1 MMEKDPLEIKLP
13 EIIEE
18 EDVEVKNIPQYH
30 VILLDDDEHTYEYV
44 IEMLVKIFGHSESAA
59 LNMAMEVDGKGRVV
73 VNTTFKERADHNR
86 RQIEGYGPDWRI
98 AHSSGSMSAYIEPA
112 E

>member
-1 MMEKDPLEIKLP
+1 MEKDPLEIKLP
-13 EIIEE
+13 EVIEE

-30 VILLDDDEHTYEYV
+30 VILLDDDDHTYEYV

-59 LNMAMEVDGKGRVV
+59 LTMAMEVDGKGRVV
-73 VNTTFKERADHNR
+73 VSTTFKERAEHNR
-86 RQIEGYGPDWRI
+86 RQIESYGPDWRI
-98 AHSSGSMSAYIEPA
+98 IHSSGSMSAIVEPA